1 MVLDKCGLSGYI
13 PQVILCL
20 NFLSVT
26 ATRYELE
33 WDKTVFQI
41 AEQLGVELEALTG
54 LLDKF
59 FQKLLI
65 TNERIP
71 VELDRAS

>member
-41 AEQLGVELEALTG
+41 AEQLGVEL
-54 LLDKF
+54 
-59 FQKLLI
+59 
-65 TNERIP
+65 
-71 VELDRAS
+71 